1 MEKKDSQSKQ
11 QRLQTKN
18 KPVPFIRY
26 NKKTEEWTMKAKYV
40 DTPEEVKIEVNRK
53 QLDAIAKLVAYSYH
67 DLKEYYM
74 DSSSDQRK
82 VHIYND
88 LKEIDQ
94 WLTLQYNKIRD
105 AKEEE

>member
-1 MEKKDSQSKQ
+1 MEKKHSQSKQ
-11 QRLQTKN
+11 QGLQKKN
-18 KPVPFIRY
+18 KPVPHIRY
-26 NKKTEEWTMKAKYV
+26 NKKTEEWTMKVTYV
-40 DTPEEVKIEVNRK
+40 NTPKKVKIEMNRK

-74 DSSSDQRK
+74 NSSSDQRK

-105 AKEEE
+105 AKEEK